1 MIEFISNALSF
12 PTIFYTGLLGLVV
25 VYWLI
30 SIFGLVGY
38 DAFEVDVDE
47 GGGLASWLN
56 KFKLDGIP
64 FTLSLSLIVFFSWIL
79 CFYMVEFFINT
90 MLKDIDNSVVRI
102 ALGFWLLI
110 LSPAFALPIVV
121 TLLAPLR
128 PFMKKLSK
136 EAEGASA
143 TDFVGKTAMIRSEK
157 VNLQHGTV
165 ELSDGGAGLIL
176 QVRAAVPNEYKR
188 GDKVILKE
196 YLVASHTY
204 NL

>member
-1 MIEFISNALSF
+1 MIDFISNALSF

-38 DAFEVDVDE
+38 DAFEVEVDN
-47 GGGLASWLN
+47 GGGLADWLN
-56 KFKLDGIP
+56 KFRLDGIP
-64 FTLSLSLIVFFSWIL
+64 FTLSLSLIIFFSWIL

-90 MLKDIDNSVVRI
+90 MIKDIDDEIVHI

-110 LSPAFALPIVV
+110 LSPAIALPIVIA
-121 TLLAPLR
+121 LLSPFKPFLNKLR
-128 PFMKKLSK
+128 K

-143 TDFVGKTAMIRSEK
+143 NDFVGRTAMIRSEK
-157 VNLQHGTV
+157 VNLLQGTV
-165 ELSDGGAGLIL
+165 ELSDGGAGLIF
-176 QVRAAVPNEYKR
+176 QVRAAEPNEYKR

-196 YLVASHTY
+196 YLAASHTY
-204 NL
+204 TI

>member
-47 GGGLASWLN
+47 GGGLAGWLN

-64 FTLSLSLIVFFSWIL
+64 FTLSLSVIVFFSWIL
-79 CFYMVEFFINT
+79 CFYMVALFINT